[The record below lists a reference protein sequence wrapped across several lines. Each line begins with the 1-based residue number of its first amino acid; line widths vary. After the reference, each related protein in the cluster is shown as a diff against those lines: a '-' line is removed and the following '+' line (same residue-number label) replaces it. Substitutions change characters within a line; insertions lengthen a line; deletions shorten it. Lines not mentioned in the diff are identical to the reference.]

1 MHSFLHFQKNRKM
14 LTRKPL
20 FLLAGFFFLMTAAK
34 AQGVVFKFT
43 NGTTAGY
50 KISDLQNFTY
60 GSNTIVVKPTTGT
73 TVTYNLSNV
82 VSYRYDLTLPVNEL
96 DVINTAEV
104 RIYPNPFRES
114 VHISYELST
123 PENVTIEILDITGKT
138 IKKWPTERKLTGTH
152 NVIWQTSDANGSIV
166 KPGTYIC
173 RIQTSIGSVSK
184 MIVME

>member
-1 MHSFLHFQKNRKM
+1 MTTK
-14 LTRKPL
+14 KPL
-20 FLLAGFFFLMTAAK
+20 ILLAGLFFLIISAK
-34 AQGVVFKFT
+34 SQGVVFKFT

-60 GSNTIVVKPTTGT
+60 GTGTIIVKPTTGS

-96 DVINTAEV
+96 EAMNTAEV
-104 RIYPNPFRES
+104 RIFPNPFREA
-114 VHISYELST
+114 VHITYELST

-138 IKKWPTERKLTGTH
+138 IKKWPTERKLSGSH
-152 NVIWQTSDANGSIV
+152 KVIWQTSDANGSII
-166 KPGTYIC
+166 KAGTYIC